1 MNMMVML
8 MKMVM
13 TIMKTM
19 DVGDIEHNC
28 DER

>member
-13 TIMKTM
+13 TIMKMM
-19 DVGDIEHNC
+19 DVGDITHNC

>member
-13 TIMKTM
+13 TIMKMM
-19 DVGDIEHNC
+19 DVGDIKRNC